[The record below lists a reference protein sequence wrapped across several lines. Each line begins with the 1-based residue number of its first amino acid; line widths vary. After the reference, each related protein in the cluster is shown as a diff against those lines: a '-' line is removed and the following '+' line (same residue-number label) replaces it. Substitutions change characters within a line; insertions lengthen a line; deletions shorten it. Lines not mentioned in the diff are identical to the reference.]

1 MVDAPLINRRRHA
14 LERKSLR
21 NLDHGCAMTRLIIQI
36 PCLNEA
42 ETIAATIAALP
53 KTIAGVDEIEI
64 LIIDDGSTDG
74 TADAAKAAG
83 AHHVVSNGGNRG
95 LAQSFQRG
103 LDAALRLGADIIVN
117 TDGDNQYHGAD
128 VEALVRPILENRA
141 DIVVGDRQTETV
153 VHFSPL
159 KKKLQKAGSGLV
171 SALANAEIA
180 DAVSGFRA
188 FSRDAAMGV
197 TVRSSFSYTTETL
210 IQAGR
215 RRMRIASV
223 PIRTNKVERPSRLF
237 RSIPHFLVRTG
248 RTMLRAYAMYEP
260 LQIFAV
266 AGLLLMLAGA
276 VPVARFIIHYL
287 AGDGSGM
294 IQSLI
299 IGGVLM
305 MIGAISAMF
314 ALLADLV
321 AYNRQLLELTLER
334 VRRIEYALDAQK
346 APPKKRLPIEKLRE
360 ELKALR
366 IRAEG

>member
-1 MVDAPLINRRRHA
+1 MVKLV
-14 LERKSLR
+14 
-21 NLDHGCAMTRLIIQI
+21 IQI

-42 ETIAATIAALP
+42 ETIAATVADLP
-53 KTIAGVDEIEI
+53 KAIDGVSQIEI
-64 LIIDDGSTDG
+64 LIIDDGSTDD
-74 TADAAKAAG
+74 TVAAARTAG
-83 AHHVVSNGGNRG
+83 AHHVISNGANRG

-128 VEALVRPILENRA
+128 IAALVRPILDNKA
-141 DIVVGDRQTETV
+141 DIVVGDRRTETIE
-153 VHFSPL
+153 HFSPL
-159 KKKLQKAGSGLV
+159 KKRLQKAGSGLV
-171 SALANAEIA
+171 SALANADVA

-237 RSIPHFLVRTG
+237 RSIPQFLVRTG

-260 LQIFAV
+260 LKIFA
-266 AGLLLMLAGA
+266 LLGIALMLAGA
-276 VPVARFIIHYL
+276 APVVRFLVHYL
-287 AGDGSGM
+287 AGDGEGM

-299 IGGVLM
+299 IGGVIML
-305 MIGAISAMF
+305 IGAISAMF
-314 ALLADLV
+314 ALIADLV

-334 VRRIEYALDAQK
+334 VRKIEYELDTQRNAS
-346 APPKKRLPIEKLRE
+346 KKRLPIEKLRE
-360 ELKALR
+360 ELKA
-366 IRAEG
+366 IRARTGS

>member
-1 MVDAPLINRRRHA
+1 
-14 LERKSLR
+14 
-21 NLDHGCAMTRLIIQI
+21 MTKLIIQI

-42 ETIAATIAALP
+42 ETISATIADLP
-53 KTIAGVDEIEI
+53 KAISGVDEIEV
-64 LIIDDGSTDG
+64 LIIDDGSSDN
-74 TADAAKAAG
+74 TAAVAKAAG
-83 AHHVVSNGGNRG
+83 AHHIVMNGANRG

-103 LDAALRLGADIIVN
+103 LDAALALGADIIVN
-117 TDGDNQYHGAD
+117 TDGDNQYHGGD
-128 VEALVRPILENRA
+128 VAALVRPILDNHA

-153 VHFSPL
+153 AHFSPL
-159 KKKLQKAGSGLV
+159 KKYLQKSGSRLV

-188 FSRDAAMGV
+188 FSRQAAMGV

-215 RRMRIASV
+215 RRMRIVSV

-237 RSIPHFLVRTG
+237 RSIPQFLLRTG

-260 LQIFAV
+260 LKIFAV
-266 AGLLLMLAGA
+266 LGVAMMLAGA
-276 VPVARFIIHYL
+276 APVVRFLVHYL
-287 AGDGSGM
+287 AGDGEGM

-299 IGGVLM
+299 IGGVIM

-314 ALLADLV
+314 ALIADLV

-334 VRRIEYALDAQK
+334 VRKIEYAMEAQK
-346 APPKKRLPIEKLRE
+346 NAPKKRLPIEKLRE
-360 ELKALR
+360 ELKA
-366 IRAEG
+366 IRSHSEAQSQ

>member
-1 MVDAPLINRRRHA
+1 
-14 LERKSLR
+14 
-21 NLDHGCAMTRLIIQI
+21 MTKLIIQI
-36 PCLNEA
+36 PCLNEV

-53 KTIAGVDEIEI
+53 KAIDGVDEIEV
-64 LIIDDGSTDG
+64 LVVDDGSTDG
-74 TADAAKAAG
+74 TAEAAKAAG
-83 AHHVVSNGGNRG
+83 AHHVIDNGANRG

-117 TDGDNQYHGAD
+117 TDGDNQYCGAD
-128 VEALVRPILENRA
+128 VAALVRPILDNKA

-153 VHFSPL
+153 AHFSPL
-159 KKKLQKAGSGLV
+159 KKALQKSGSRLV
-171 SALANAEIA
+171 SALANADIA

-188 FSRDAAMGV
+188 FSRAAAMGV

-223 PIRTNKVERPSRLF
+223 PIRTNMVERPSRLF

-260 LQIFAV
+260 LKIFAILGI
-266 AGLLLMLAGA
+266 ALMLAGA
-276 VPVARFIIHYL
+276 APVVRFLFHYF
-287 AGDGSGM
+287 AGDGEGM

-299 IGGVLM
+299 IGGVIM

-314 ALLADLV
+314 ALIADLV

-334 VRRIEYALDAQK
+334 VRKIEYAMDAREH
-346 APPKKRLPIEKLRE
+346 APKKRLPIEKLRE
-360 ELKALR
+360 ELKA
-366 IRAEG
+366 IRSRTAGS

>member
-1 MVDAPLINRRRHA
+1 MVKLV
-14 LERKSLR
+14 
-21 NLDHGCAMTRLIIQI
+21 IQI

-42 ETIAATIAALP
+42 ETIAATVADLP
-53 KTIAGVDEIEI
+53 KAIDGVSQIEI
-64 LIIDDGSTDG
+64 LIIDDGSTDD
-74 TADAAKAAG
+74 TVAAARAAG
-83 AHHVVSNGGNRG
+83 AHHVISNGANRG

-128 VEALVRPILENRA
+128 IAALVRPILDNKA
-141 DIVVGDRQTETV
+141 DIVVGDRRTETIE
-153 VHFSPL
+153 HFSPL
-159 KKKLQKAGSGLV
+159 KKHLQKAGSGLV
-171 SALANAEIA
+171 SALANADVA

-237 RSIPHFLVRTG
+237 RSIPQFLVRTG

-260 LQIFAV
+260 LKIFA
-266 AGLLLMLAGA
+266 LLGIALMFMGA
-276 VPVARFIIHYL
+276 APVVRFVIHYL
-287 AGDGSGM
+287 AGDGEGM

-299 IGGVLM
+299 IGGVIML
-305 MIGAISAMF
+305 IGAISAMF
-314 ALLADLV
+314 ALIADLV

-334 VRRIEYALDAQK
+334 VRKIEYELDTQRHAS
-346 APPKKRLPIEKLRE
+346 KKRLPIEKLRE
-360 ELKALR
+360 ELKA
-366 IRAEG
+366 IRAKTGS

>member
-1 MVDAPLINRRRHA
+1 
-14 LERKSLR
+14 
-21 NLDHGCAMTRLIIQI
+21 MTKLIIQI

-42 ETIAATIAALP
+42 ETIAATIADLP
-53 KTIAGVDEIEI
+53 AAIDGVDVIEI

-83 AHHVVSNGGNRG
+83 AHHVLSNGANRG

-128 VEALVRPILENRA
+128 VAALVRPILDNKA
-141 DIVVGDRQTETV
+141 DLVVGDRQTETV
-153 VHFSPL
+153 EHFSPL
-159 KKKLQKAGSGLV
+159 KKSLQKSGSRVV
-171 SALANAEIA
+171 SALANAEIT

-188 FSRDAAMGV
+188 FSRQAAMGV

-215 RRMRIASV
+215 RRLRIASV

-237 RSIPHFLVRTG
+237 RSIPQFLVRTG

-260 LQIFAV
+260 LKIFAV
-266 AGLLLMLAGA
+266 LGVALMVAGA
-276 VPVARFIIHYL
+276 IPVVRFLLHYF
-287 AGDGSGM
+287 AGDGAGM

-299 IGGVLM
+299 IGGVIM

-314 ALLADLV
+314 ALIADLV

-334 VRRIEYALDAQK
+334 VRKIEYAMDAK
-346 APPKKRLPIEKLRE
+346 EAPKKRLPIEKLRE
-360 ELKALR
+360 ELKA
-366 IRAEG
+366 IRARTGS

>member
-1 MVDAPLINRRRHA
+1 
-14 LERKSLR
+14 
-21 NLDHGCAMTRLIIQI
+21 MTKLIIQI

-53 KTIAGVDEIEI
+53 KAIGGVDVIEV
-64 LIIDDGSTDG
+64 LVIDDGSTDG
-74 TADAAKAAG
+74 TAEAAKAAG

-103 LDAALRLGADIIVN
+103 LDAALRLGADLIVN
-117 TDGDNQYHGAD
+117 TDGDNQYCGEDIAH
-128 VEALVRPILENRA
+128 LVRPILDNEA
-141 DIVVGDRQTETV
+141 DIVVGDRRTAEIA
-153 VHFSPL
+153 HFSPL
-159 KKKLQKAGSGLV
+159 KRALQKTGSRVV

-188 FSRDAAMGV
+188 FSRQAAMGV

-215 RRMRIASV
+215 RRLRIASV
-223 PIRTNKVERPSRLF
+223 PVRTNKVERPSRLF
-237 RSIPHFLVRTG
+237 RSIPQFLTRTG

-260 LQIFAV
+260 LKIFAV
-266 AGLLLMLAGA
+266 LGLLMMVVGA
-276 VPVARFIIHYL
+276 VPVGRFLLHYF
-287 AGDGSGM
+287 AGDGEGM

-305 MIGAISAMF
+305 MIGAVSAMF
-314 ALLADLV
+314 ALVADLV

-334 VRRIEYALDAQK
+334 VRKIEYALDAQQ
-346 APPKKRLPIEKLRE
+346 AQKKRLPIDKLRE
-360 ELKALR
+360 ELKA
-366 IRAEG
+366 IRARTGV